1 MLKLFVKRPVLATVI
16 SVLIVILGIIG
27 IVTLPISQYP
37 DIAPPTIQVRAKYAG
52 ANADVV
58 LKSVVVPLEQE
69 INGVENMDYI
79 TSTAGNDGSANIT
92 VSFKIGSDPNIAAVN
107 VQNAVA
113 RATPQLPQE
122 VTLAGV
128 TVKKKQTSTLLA
140 LSVYSEN
147 PAFDQTF
154 LQNYADINIVPV
166 IKRVQGVGDASA
178 SGQMDYSMRIWLNA
192 PKMASYGL
200 VPSDIT
206 AALKEQNIQAA
217 PGQFGESSN
226 QPFQYVIKYPGTLTD
241 TSQFGNIV
249 IRSDLRGQL
258 LRLRDVAKVELGA
271 YSYLTTSHTN
281 GHPSVSVYVNQVAGS
296 NAREV
301 IRNTLKVMD
310 DASKSFPKGV
320 HYVVLQNADTF
331 LTASI
336 EKVVHT
342 FVEAFILVFIVVFL
356 FLQDFRSTLIPAISV
371 PVAIIGT
378 FFFLKLF
385 GFTINLLTL
394 FALILAIGIVVDDA
408 IVVVEAV
415 HAKLDEGYSSGRQAS
430 IDALGEISGAIIS
443 ITLIMAAVFI
453 PVSFIGGSA
462 GLFYKQFG
470 LTLAIAIVLS
480 AINALTLSPALC
492 ALFLKGHDEK
502 QPKRNFLDRFFVAF
516 NTSFGRLTNR
526 YVEAISFFNRR
537 KWIPVCI
544 LLIFSAALY
553 FIARSTPTGFVPKE
567 DLGTINCNISL
578 PPAASLQRTGM
589 VTRKVAAIARTIPE
603 INNMMEET
611 GRGQLSGSGNNY
623 GMIVMRLV
631 PWNQRHRDVEE
642 IIQELFDK
650 TAGIKDA
657 EIKFFAPGTIQG
669 FGSTNG
675 FSFQLQDKTGG
686 DIARFYKVSKDFL
699 SDLTQRPEIQYATT
713 SFNPN
718 FPEYLMNVNVPKVKN
733 AGLSLTD
740 ITSAMQGYFGGVYA
754 SNFNKFGQQF
764 RVVVQA
770 SPEYRMTPESLN
782 SIFVRAKSGQM
793 VPITEFVSLSTV
805 YSSQSITRFNLFN
818 SIDVNGSPNAGYSSG
833 QAIAAIQQVAEETLP
848 PGFSYEY
855 SGLSREEQNSGSQT
869 IYVFML
875 CLIFVYLLL
884 SAQYESYVL
893 PLSIILTIPIGMLG
907 AFLFVKLFGV
917 SNNIY
922 VQITLIMLI
931 GLLAKNSILIVEYAV
946 KRRRAGM
953 SIKEAAVSGAKM
965 RLRPILMTSF
975 AFIFGL
981 LPLMLTTGAGANGN
995 HSIGTSAVGG
1005 MLIGTLF
1012 GVFITPVLFVVF
1024 QSLQERLRKGENKTG
1039 RKLEAQP
1046 ITYASGKKPE

>member
-1 MLKLFVKRPVLATVI
+1 MLKLFIKRPVLATVI
-16 SVLIVILGIIG
+16 SVLIVTLGIIG
-27 IVTLPISQYP
+27 IISLPVSQYP
-37 DIAPPTIQVRAKYAG
+37 DIAPPTIQVRASYTG

-58 LKSVVVPLEQE
+58 LKSVVVPLEQQ

-92 VSFKIGSDPNIAAVN
+92 VSFKIGSDPNMAAVN

-113 RATPQLPQE
+113 RATPLLPQE
-122 VTLAGV
+122 VTRSGV

-140 LSVYSEN
+140 MSVYSEN

-166 IKRVQGVGDASA
+166 IKRVPGVGDASA
-178 SGQMDYSMRIWLNA
+178 SGNMDYSMRVWLNA

-200 VPSDIT
+200 VPADIT
-206 AALKEQNIQAA
+206 AALNEQNIQAA
-217 PGQFGESSN
+217 PGQFGEGSD
-226 QPFQYVIKYPGTLTD
+226 QPFQYVIKYPGTLID
-241 TSQFGNIV
+241 TSQFGDIV
-249 IRSDLRGQL
+249 IRSDLRGRL
-258 LRLRDVAKVELGA
+258 LRLRDVARIQLGA
-271 YSYLTTSHTN
+271 YSYLTTTNTN
-281 GHPSVSVYVNQVAGS
+281 GHPGVSIYVSQVAGS
-296 NAREV
+296 NARDV
-301 IRNTLKVMD
+301 IRQTLQIMD
-310 DASKSFPKGV
+310 DAEKSFPKGV
-320 HYVVLQNADTF
+320 HYVVLKNVDNF
-331 LTASI
+331 LSASI
-336 EKVVHT
+336 EKVIHT
-342 FVEAFILVFIVVFL
+342 LIEAFILVFIVVFL

-415 HAKLDEGYSSGRQAS
+415 HAKLDTGYKSGRQAS

-470 LTLAIAIVLS
+470 LTLAIAITLS

-492 ALFLKGHDEK
+492 ALFLKVEDEA
-502 QPKRNFLDRFFVAF
+502 QPKRSFLGRFFVAF
-516 NTSFGRLTNR
+516 NVAFERLTGR
-526 YVEAISFFNRR
+526 YVKAITFFNKK
-537 KWIPVCI
+537 KWIPISMLV
-544 LLIFSAALY
+544 IFTISLY
-553 FIARSTPTGFVPKE
+553 FIAKSTPTGFVPNE

-578 PPAASLQRTGM
+578 PPAASLQRTGV
-589 VTRKVAAIARTIPE
+589 VTHKIAEIAKKIPE
-603 INNMMEET
+603 ISNIMAET
-611 GRGQLSGSGNNY
+611 GRGQLSGTGNNY
-623 GMIVMRLV
+623 GMLVMRLV
-631 PWNQRHRDVEE
+631 PWNQRHRDVQD

-650 TAGIKDA
+650 TAEIKDA

-699 SDLTQRPEIQYATT
+699 SDLTQRPEIQFATT

-718 FPEYLMNVNVPKVKN
+718 FPMYLMNVNVPKVKD
-733 AGLSLTD
+733 AGLKVTD
-740 ITSAMQGYFGGVYA
+740 ITSAMQGYFGGIYA

-770 SPEYRMTPESLN
+770 SPEFRLNPESMN
-782 SIFVRAKSGQM
+782 SIFVRSSNGQM
-793 VPITEFVSLSTV
+793 VPITEFVSLSTI
-805 YSSQSITRFNLFN
+805 YSSQAITRFNLFN
-818 SIDVNGSPNAGYSSG
+818 SISVNGTPNADYSSG
-833 QAIAAIQQVAEETLP
+833 QAIEAVQEVAKETLP

-855 SGLSREEQNSGSQT
+855 SGLSREELSSSNQT
-869 IYVFML
+869 IYIFVL
-875 CLIFVYLLL
+875 CLVFVYLLL

-893 PLSIILTIPIGMLG
+893 PLSILLTIPIGLFG
-907 AFLFVKLFGV
+907 AFLFNKLFGV

-953 SIKEAAVSGAKM
+953 GIAEAAISGAKL

-981 LPLMLTTGAGANGN
+981 LPLMLATGAGANGN
-995 HSIGTSAVGG
+995 RSIGTSAVGG
-1005 MLIGTLF
+1005 MLIGTIF
-1012 GVFITPVLFVVF
+1012 GVFITPVLFVIF
-1024 QSLQERLRKGENKTG
+1024 QSIQEYKPKRKS
-1039 RKLEAQP
+1039 
-1046 ITYASGKKPE
+1046 SGTLAPNTEQLIPKS